1 MTVKQLNSLLPNADG
16 DGFTIDGKQANH
28 VRLIARLNAIDD
40 LDSGSIN
47 VRVNDSTGMVK

>member
-40 LDSGSIN
+40 LDSGIN